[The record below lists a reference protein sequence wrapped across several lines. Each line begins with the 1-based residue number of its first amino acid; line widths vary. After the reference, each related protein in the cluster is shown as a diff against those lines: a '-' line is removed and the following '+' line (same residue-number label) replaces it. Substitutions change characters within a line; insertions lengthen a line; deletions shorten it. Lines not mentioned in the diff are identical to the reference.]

1 MITRVGMFARIL
13 LWFIATVLIVTGV
26 TAAMIWYLHEHA
38 SDDQHRQDVEILF
51 RESRDI
57 LTAVERGDISSATSM
72 FPIWIADHSGKL
84 IWKPSFPEMPRGKH
98 PRGSV
103 ASFPSPLSP
112 GRSSDE
118 PSDRP
123 PRGPSMQEIQQF
135 IASAAIEFF
144 TASET
149 PRLFETGDEEF
160 LAGLVISPGGLPYV
174 SFLKYRPSP
183 FKIVKRIIWSPDLI
197 SRLFVLVCVAVVLCW
212 LLARS
217 LAGPVLELRRK
228 SRSIAD
234 GEFQTRLPPNLTGRT
249 DELGELAQDFNRM
262 AETIEETFKGQRQLL
277 RDVSHEL
284 RSPLAR
290 IHVALELIRKK
301 DPSDLDM
308 LAGKIER
315 DLERL
320 NELIQ
325 QILDFSRMDQMQV
338 LPVALVPV
346 DMAGFLRNIAAD
358 VSFEAGLH
366 GKTIRSVA
374 PKNPLSIPIASEL
387 MRRAVENILRNA
399 VRHAPDQSEVLMC
412 LEPCETENR
421 VQISIRDHG
430 PGVAEEHLSRLFI
443 PFFRCEEDRGR
454 QSGGNG
460 LGLAIVKRAVE
471 IHGGTVMARN
481 AEGGGLEV
489 IIQLPIPG

>member
-1 MITRVGMFARIL
+1 MTTRVGMFARIL

-38 SDDQHRQDVEILF
+38 SDDQRQQDIEILF
-51 RESRDI
+51 SESRGI
-57 LTAVERGDISSATSM
+57 LASVERGDVSGATSM
-72 FPIWIADHSGKL
+72 FPIWIADHSGKM
-84 IWKPSFPEMPRGKH
+84 IWQPSFPGMPRKKH
-98 PRGSV
+98 VAGPIPPSLGCQLSRGQSK
-103 ASFPSPLSP
+103 
-112 GRSSDE
+112 E
-118 PSDRP
+118 PP
-123 PRGPSMQEIQQF
+123 MGPSMHDIQKF
-135 IASAAIEFF
+135 LASAAVEFF
-144 TASET
+144 AASET
-149 PRLFETGDEEF
+149 PRLFELHGEEF

-174 SFLKYRPSP
+174 GFLKFRPSP
-183 FKIVKRIIWSPDLI
+183 FKIIKRVVWSSELL
-197 SRLFVLVCVAVVLCW
+197 SRLAVLAFLTVVLCW

-217 LAGPVLELRRK
+217 LAEPVLELRRK

-262 AETIEETFKGQRQLL
+262 AETIEEAFKGQRQLL

-290 IHVALELIRKK
+290 IHIALELIRKNE
-301 DPSDLDM
+301 PSDLDM

-338 LPVALVPV
+338 LPVTLVTV
-346 DMAGFLRNIAAD
+346 DLVELLRSIAAD
-358 VSFEAGLH
+358 VSFEADLH
-366 GKTIRSVA
+366 GREIRCVA
-374 PKNPLSIPIASEL
+374 PENPLQMPVAVEL
-387 MRRAVENILRNA
+387 MRRAVENVLRNA
-399 VRHAPDQSEVLMC
+399 VRHAPDCSEILMC
-412 LEPCETENR
+412 LEVQKPENLVR
-421 VQISIRDHG
+421 ITIRDHG

-471 IHGGTVMARN
+471 IHGGTVAARN
-481 AEGGGLEV
+481 AEGGGLE
-489 IIQLPIPG
+489 ITIYLPFPK